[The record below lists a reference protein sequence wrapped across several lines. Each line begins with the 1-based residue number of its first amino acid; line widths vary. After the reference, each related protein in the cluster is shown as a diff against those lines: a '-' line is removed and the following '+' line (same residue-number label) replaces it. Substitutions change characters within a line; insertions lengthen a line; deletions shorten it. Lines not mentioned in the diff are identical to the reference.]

1 MLITRSPQRAAAVVE
16 ALAHLGAEAVVAATT
31 CIVEVEGAERGA
43 LGEALLSAPI
53 YDWILFTSAN
63 GVRACE
69 RILREA
75 GRDGQALVGPKIAS
89 MGAATGAAL
98 VECGLRPALQ
108 ATSGTSEDLAQQI
121 LAASPKRPLTIL
133 FPRARDGREE
143 AATLLEAAGCKLHL
157 HSAYASKTVDAQDP
171 DWTQAQRELSAGALD
186 GVAFF
191 APSQVHALL
200 DLYPKAVEALAK
212 LQVIAA
218 IGGTTAAAIEALGLQ
233 VHALADEPTSE
244 DIADKILQ
252 AFS

>member
-1 MLITRSPQRAAAVVE
+1 VAE
-16 ALAHLGAEAVVAATT
+16 ALANLGAESVVAATT
-31 CIVEVEGAERGA
+31 CIVDVEGDERAA
-43 LGEALLSAPI
+43 LRDALLSAAS
-53 YDWILFTSAN
+53 YEWILFTSAN

-75 GRDGQALVGPKIAS
+75 GRAAEVLVGPKIAS
-89 MGAATGAAL
+89 MGEATGAAL
-98 VECGLRPALQ
+98 VDCGLQPALQ
-108 ATSGTSEDLAQQI
+108 ATTGTSEDLARRI
-121 LAASPKRPLTIL
+121 LAEDSKAPQTIL

-143 AATLLEAAGCKLHL
+143 AAALLEAAGCQLHL
-157 HSAYASKTVDAQDP
+157 RVAYTSKPVDALDP
-171 DWTQAQRELSAGALD
+171 AWIHAQSELSAGTLD

-200 DLYPKAVEALAK
+200 ELYPEAVEALAK

-218 IGGTTAAAIEALGLQ
+218 IGGTTAAAVEALGLQ
-233 VHALADEPTSE
+233 VHAVADAPTSA